1 MLRIT
6 INNDNRDE
14 IRFLVEGKLSGK
26 CVNELEKC
34 WQNESPKVQK
44 AILVDLS
51 AVSFIDSC
59 GKELLTRMYE
69 SGIRFEANGLLPKCL
84 IEEIGEH
91 CGKNKRETA
100 E

>member
-6 INNDNRDE
+6 VDNNNQERT
-14 IRFLVEGKLSGK
+14 RFVVEGKLSGE

-34 WQNESPKVQK
+34 WHSEASALQK
-44 AILVDLS
+44 SILVDLS
-51 AVSFIDSC
+51 GVSFIDSC

-69 SGIRFEANGLLPKCL
+69 SGIQFEANGLLPKCL

-91 CGKNKRETA
+91 CEKGKSESAN
-100 E
+100 

>member
-6 INNDNRDE
+6 VNNNVEETR
-14 IRFLVEGKLSGK
+14 LVVEGKLSGE

-34 WQNESPKVQK
+34 WQTEAPNAHKS
-44 AILVDLS
+44 LMVDLTG
-51 AVSFIDSC
+51 VSFIDAC

-69 SGIRFEANGLLPKCL
+69 SGIKLQANGLLPKCL

-91 CGKNKRETA
+91 CGKRKSDTTGQ
-100 E
+100 